1 MKRFSISLLF
11 AFFSLT
17 VLTSLSAQDPAKT
30 EAKPAA
36 PAEPPKTETPKEE
49 AKPKEE
55 VKPKEEPKAAPKVE
69 EAPLKPITPEVEA
82 KLEAARKAI
91 AELIVEAEDAGL
103 VETTIDQPPI
113 LDLLITG
120 RATDLREL
128 KKPAAERLGVSPE
141 VFGAWFTGHGKKSD
155 ELSGLTINPPS
166 DVRIIQ
172 PAKGLSDWYEKR
184 TNMLNTYVAQARAAK
199 AADAARKADEA
210 KKAAEAKKEEPKK
223 EEAKPAEAKKEEP
236 KKEEAKPAEAKKEEP
251 KKEEAKPA
259 EAKKEEAKP
268 AEEKKDQPK
277 S

>member
-1 MKRFSISLLF
+1 VKRFSISLLF

-17 VLTSLSAQDPAKT
+17 VLTSLSAQDPAKP

-36 PAEPPKTETPKEE
+36 PAEPPKTEQPKEE
-49 AKPKEE
+49 A
-55 VKPKEEPKAAPKVE
+55 KPKEEPKAAPKVE
-69 EAPLKPITPEVEA
+69 EAPLKPITPAVEA

-113 LDLLITG
+113 LDLLVSG

-155 ELSGLTINPPS
+155 ELSGLAINPQS
-166 DVRIIQ
+166 DVRIVQ
-172 PAKGLSDWYEKR
+172 PAKGLSDLYEKR
-184 TNMLNTYVAQARAAK
+184 TNMLNTYVAQARSAK
-199 AADAARKADEA
+199 AAETARKADEA
-210 KKAAEAKKEEPKK
+210 KKAAET
-223 EEAKPAEAKKEEP
+223 KKEEP